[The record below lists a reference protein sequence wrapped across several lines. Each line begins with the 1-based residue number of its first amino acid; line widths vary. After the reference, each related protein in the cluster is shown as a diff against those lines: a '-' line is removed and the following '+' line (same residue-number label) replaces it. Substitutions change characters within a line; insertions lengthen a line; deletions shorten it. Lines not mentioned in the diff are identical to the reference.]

1 MQFDQLQ
8 ASTQINGEETD
19 SLKGKEVSLIV
30 FPKRFLN
37 PMSTFRMKGDFHL
50 FADARYI
57 QQHDMLK
64 IGISCQNPY
73 KKISKIIVDQSAG
86 MIKLCYTQ
94 LDFSETPWEYVTKR
108 LQSMG
113 DLQMNQLSE
122 YVRQYYEQLNSGLLQ
137 ENKDFVIN
145 LKLSTLFQIPK
156 ENYRSFGSIQY
167 KYLKGLNQFYISA
180 QTYDFK
186 LIQDLGYSIQY
197 FVDSCMKIG
206 IPEIS
211 LKPGSTNVDYY
222 KNIME
227 FAKPLT
233 KPTEKQDFY
242 LYSPL
247 HQQGVKCD
255 VTFQVTKDQLEEESD
270 ALINFNYYLNYNPS
284 LCNNQALQPQKKL
297 KSQNCISQYYELMD
311 HQYMRCGI
319 KKTKLNSMV

>member
-1 MQFDQLQ
+1 MKFDQFQ
-8 ASTQINGEETD
+8 ASTPINGEETD

-50 FADARYI
+50 FADAQYI
-57 QQHDMLK
+57 KQHDMLK
-64 IGISCQNPY
+64 IGISCQNSY
-73 KKISKIIVDQSAG
+73 KKISRIIVDQSAG

-113 DLQMNQLSE
+113 DVQMNLLSE
-122 YVRQYYEQLNSGLLQ
+122 YIKQYYEQLNSGLLQ
-137 ENKDFVIN
+137 ENKDF
-145 LKLSTLFQIPK
+145 IPQ

-167 KYLKGLNQFYISA
+167 KYLKGLNQFFITA
-180 QTYDFK
+180 QIYDIK

-211 LKPGSTNVDYY
+211 LQPGCTNVDYY
-222 KNIME
+222 KNVME

-247 HQQGVKCD
+247 YPQGVKCD
-255 VTFQVTKDQLEEESD
+255 VTFQVTKDRLDVEGD
-270 ALINFNYYLNYNPS
+270 ALINFNFYLNYNPS
-284 LCNNQALQPQKKL
+284 LRNNQALLPQKKL
-297 KSQNCISQYYELMD
+297 KSQNCIAHYYELMD

-319 KKTKLNSMV
+319 KKAKLNSMV